1 MKKSIVLD
9 TNLLLDDAKIIF
21 KLSKTYNKIIIPIT
35 VLKELDKH
43 KLNRDLSY
51 SARTAIYEIINFKEE
66 FPDKIELLVN
76 DNELDTSDLKII
88 EAAIQ
93 AGADIATKDISMS
106 IIAGS
111 KDVHTELYGTVSNG
125 IYNPYFYIKQN
136 QLTTYNFEYLDRYSN
151 TIIDIFNKVSS
162 IEIIKNSWCFIFIVG
177 PDNTPTML
185 YANNPLRGE
194 VVRIDHLPSCRTIEV
209 EGTLLKALDWYQ
221 MCAIYALNESPNVLL
236 TGKWGSGKTLLGTAY
251 SLNKN
256 KRKTFILRA
265 PIGINHKF
273 DIGFLPGG
281 KDDKLI
287 EWCAGFLSALYYIY
301 SNTKNQTDYNG
312 SSYDYVKDRI
322 FKEKFEP
329 IPINAIQGMSLLRKD
344 TLIVDEIQLLDIDTL
359 SMTLSRASVG
369 SKVILLG
376 DLSQTYNIVR
386 PSESGLLKLLRMLPH
401 PSLAY
406 VDLQNHYRNNL
417 IEIAD
422 LLQDKTL

>member
-21 KLSKTYNKIIIPIT
+21 KLSKTYETIIIPIT

-51 SARTAIYEIINFKEE
+51 SARTAIYEILNFKEE
-66 FPDKIELLVN
+66 FPDKIELVVN
-76 DNELDTSDLKII
+76 DNELDSSDLKII
-88 EAAIQ
+88 EAAINTD
-93 AGADIATKDISMS
+93 ADIATKDISMS
-106 IIAGS
+106 IIAES
-111 KDVHTELYGTVSNG
+111 KNVNTKLYGTVSNG
-125 IYNPYFYIKQN
+125 IYNPYFYLKQSK
-136 QLTTYNFEYLDRYSN
+136 LAEFEYRDKYSN
-151 TIIDIFNKVSS
+151 DVIDIFNLASNR
-162 IEIIKNSWCFIFIVG
+162 EILKDSWCFIFILDKKDEAV
-177 PDNTPTML
+177 ML
-185 YANNPLRGE
+185 YANNPITGE
-194 VVRIDHLPSCRTIEV
+194 VDRIDHLPRYRNIEV
-209 EGTLLKALDWYQ
+209 EGTSLKALDWYQ
-221 MCAIYALNESPNVLL
+221 ICAIYALNEAPNVLL

-251 SLNKN
+251 ALNMN
-256 KRKTFILRA
+256 KRKTFIMRA

-273 DIGFLPGG
+273 DIGFLPGD
-281 KDDKLI
+281 KDSKLV

-301 SNTKNQTDYNG
+301 SNTKNQNTGNG
-312 SSYDYVKDRI
+312 NKYDYVKDRI

-329 IPINAIQGMSLLRKD
+329 MPINAVQGMSLLKGD
-344 TLIVDEIQLLDIDTL
+344 TLIVDEVQILDIDTL
-359 SMTLSRASVG
+359 SMTLSRACVG

-376 DLSQTYNIVR
+376 DLSQTYSIVR

-401 PSLAY
+401 HSLAY